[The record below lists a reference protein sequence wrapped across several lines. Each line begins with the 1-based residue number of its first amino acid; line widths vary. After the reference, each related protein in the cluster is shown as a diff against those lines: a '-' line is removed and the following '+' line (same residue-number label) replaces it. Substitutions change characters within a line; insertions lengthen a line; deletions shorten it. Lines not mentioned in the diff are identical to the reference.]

1 MSSTTVIWVGVAL
14 AALIIVLTRLRLRG
28 DGGGGRFP
36 VSPAVVNAHFIAG
49 LLALVLWVAFLLG
62 PEDSFVGGALMGILA
77 VAAWWVTALCGLLIL
92 MRWLPARGRH
102 VTRTATDAWS
112 DGAGLS
118 ILAHGGMLVLVLG
131 FTWAYLTSAV

>member
-1 MSSTTVIWVGVAL
+1 MAL

-28 DGGGGRFP
+28 EGPAGRFP
-36 VSPAVVNAHFIAG
+36 VSPTLALAHFVSG
-49 LLALVLWVAFLLG
+49 LLALVLWAAFLVA
-62 PEDSFVGGALMGILA
+62 PDDSVLGGALMGIIA
-77 VAAWWVTALCGLLIL
+77 IAAWWVTTLCGLLIL

-102 VTRTATDAWS
+102 VTRAATDSWS

-131 FTWAYLTSAV
+131 FTWAYLTATV